1 MSEYCFYGNQVT
13 FLTKPFNSQNYGA
26 MGLNHL
32 ENTETF
38 IRLPGLSEALLEA
51 INGTVADKNVKGI
64 SYCFIPLETLENVP
78 PVTLLMKIYYLSE
91 ISCQTLLSK

>member
-1 MSEYCFYGNQVT
+1 
-13 FLTKPFNSQNYGA
+13 

-32 ENTETF
+32 ENAEAF
-38 IRLPGLSEALLEA
+38 IRLPGLREALLEA

-78 PVTLLMKIYYLSE
+78 PVTLLMKIYPLSE
-91 ISCQTLLSK
+91 ISCQTPLSK

>member
-1 MSEYCFYGNQVT
+1 MSEYCFYGYQVT
-13 FLTKPFNSQNYGA
+13 FLTKSFNSHDYGA

-32 ENTETF
+32 ENRN
-38 IRLPGLSEALLEA
+38 IHMIPGLREALLEA
-51 INGTVADKNVKGI
+51 INGTVADKNVKDI

-78 PVTLLMKIYYLSE
+78 PVTLLMKMYYLSE